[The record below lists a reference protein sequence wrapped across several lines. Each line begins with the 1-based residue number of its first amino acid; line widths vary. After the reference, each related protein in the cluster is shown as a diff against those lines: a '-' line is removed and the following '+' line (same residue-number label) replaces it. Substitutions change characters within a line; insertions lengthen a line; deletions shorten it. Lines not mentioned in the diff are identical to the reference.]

1 MALLQLK
8 LKLSAFG
15 ISYDGV
21 ILSDFCHSVR
31 DHTLRDWGL
40 ALFALRGLRHLVNIH
55 MCASKVLFAIY
66 LIFWQSS
73 LVKFWQ
79 FYDLITIYDK
89 EARYPIFS
97 SSTLHPVLTSHHCCM
112 SRRFVLKLWKLEPIL
127 RYDNIAI

>member
-55 MCASKVLFAIY
+55 IQYFRLQLFI
-66 LIFWQSS
+66 
-73 LVKFWQ
+73 Q
-79 FYDLITIYDK
+79 FLHHTI
-89 EARYPIFS
+89 
-97 SSTLHPVLTSHHCCM
+97 V
-112 SRRFVLKLWKLEPIL
+112 V
-127 RYDNIAI
+127 

>member
-21 ILSDFCHSVR
+21 ILSDFCHSVQ

-40 ALFALRGLRHLVNIH
+40 ALFASPGLRQVVNIH
-55 MCASKVLFAIY
+55 MCTSKVLFAIY

-73 LVKFWQ
+73 LVKF
-79 FYDLITIYDK
+79 
-89 EARYPIFS
+89 
-97 SSTLHPVLTSHHCCM
+97 
-112 SRRFVLKLWKLEPIL
+112 
-127 RYDNIAI
+127 